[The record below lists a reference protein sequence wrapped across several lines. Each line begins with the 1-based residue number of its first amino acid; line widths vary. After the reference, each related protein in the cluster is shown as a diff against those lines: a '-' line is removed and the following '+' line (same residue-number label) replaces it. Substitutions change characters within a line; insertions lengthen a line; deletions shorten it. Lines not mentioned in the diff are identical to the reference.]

1 MPKLAAN
8 LNYLFTEV
16 ELLDRFE
23 AAAAAGFRGVEYQ
36 FPYDFDRHALADQLR
51 ASRLEMVLINL
62 PAGDAQAGDAGI
74 ACDPQRVEEFRQGV
88 ETGIEYAEVLGCGQ
102 MNCLAGIAPAGV
114 DAKLLHDTFIENL
127 RFAATRLAQSGMRLL
142 IEPIN
147 TRDRPG
153 FYLSTPAGGM
163 AIIDEADSQNLFLQ
177 FDVYHAQIMQ
187 GDIVNSLQRYLKR
200 IGHIQIADHPG
211 RHEPGTGE
219 LNYPFI
225 LSAIDAM
232 GYAGWVGCEYAPS
245 AGSARSL
252 DWARAYIDRN

>member
-8 LNYLFTEV
+8 LNYLFTES
-16 ELLDRFE
+16 ELLDRFD

-36 FPYDFDRHALADQLR
+36 FPYDFDRRELSKRLR
-51 ASRLEMVLINL
+51 ASGLEMVLINM
-62 PAGDAQAGDAGI
+62 PAGDVKAGDAGI
-74 ACDPQRVEEFRQGV
+74 ACHPARVEEFRRGV
-88 ETGIEYAEVLGCGQ
+88 ETGIEYAQSLGCRQ
-102 MNCLAGIAPAGV
+102 MNCLAGIAPTGADRDMLLGTFV
-114 DAKLLHDTFIENL
+114 DNL
-127 RFAATRLAQSGMRLL
+127 RYAAERLAASGMRLL

-153 FYLSTPAGGM
+153 FYLATPARAM
-163 AIIDEADSQNLFLQ
+163 EIIAAVACENLFLQ

-187 GDIVNSLQRYLKR
+187 GDIVNSMQRYLQR
-200 IGHIQIADHPG
+200 IGHVQIADHPG

-219 LNYPFI
+219 LNFPFI

-245 AGSARSL
+245 TVTEKSL
-252 DWARAYIDRN
+252 DWARAYLDGG